1 MQPINHTPKRTKFA
15 KRMKRWTIVIAILA
29 VVIGIGVLTAQADRI
44 RMLDSA
50 LDNTLDAKIFEIQN
64 INDQIK
70 ALRAE
75 QQQLCEEMWALTLR
89 SLDLYCK

>member
-50 LDNTLDAKIFEIQN
+50 LDNTLDAKVFEMQN

-75 QQQLCEEMWALTLR
+75 QQKLCEEMWAMR
-89 SLDLYCK
+89 PVSLWLYCD

>member
-1 MQPINHTPKRTKFA
+1 M
-15 KRMKRWTIVIAILA
+15 IAILA

-44 RMLDSA
+44 RTLDSA

-75 QQQLCEEMWALTLR
+75 QQKLCEEM
-89 SLDLYCK
+89 